1 MLLAMNFFV
10 SSDLCSLVLSWG
22 GGFLSSCLD
31 DVTVVRLVEAAVLLV
46 PGQKK
51 AL

>member
-1 MLLAMNFFV
+1 MLLAVNFFV

-31 DVTVVRLVEAAVLLV
+31 DATVVRLVEAAVLLV

-51 AL
+51 AP